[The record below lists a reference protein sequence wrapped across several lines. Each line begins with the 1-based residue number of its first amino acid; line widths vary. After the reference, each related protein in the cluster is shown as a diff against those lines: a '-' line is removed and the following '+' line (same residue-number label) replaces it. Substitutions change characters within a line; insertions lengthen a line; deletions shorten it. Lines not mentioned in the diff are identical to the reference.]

1 MTPRD
6 FLLVLLI
13 EAEDWLPKDPPM
25 AGERHLEK
33 HREWL
38 TEKHYGDCIKVPMT
52 CIRCLSEER
61 ELRVDA
67 ALKFMKAAGF
77 ALHAAPDKEPSG

>member
-6 FLLVLLI
+6 FLLALLI

-25 AGERHLEK
+25 AGERHLK
-33 HREWL
+33 RHREWL

-52 CIRCLSEER
+52 CVRCLSEER
-61 ELRVDA
+61 EKRVDA
-67 ALKFMKAAGF
+67 ALEFMKTSGF
-77 ALHAAPDKEPSG
+77 ALQINTQSMEG